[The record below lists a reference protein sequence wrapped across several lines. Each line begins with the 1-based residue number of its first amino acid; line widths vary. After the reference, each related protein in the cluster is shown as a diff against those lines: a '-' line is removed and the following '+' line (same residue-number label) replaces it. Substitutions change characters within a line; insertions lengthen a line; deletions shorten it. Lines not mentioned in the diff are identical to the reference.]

1 MHDKYV
7 AYVYAAVD
15 YYDQLTKAP
24 PGLSR
29 GLESPSEGPPEKK
42 EQTGKVCQ
50 QHLFMVMKRLR
61 FVTKMVVIVVM
72 VVVCQL
78 Y

>member
-1 MHDKYV
+1 MKMHDKYV
-7 AYVYAAVD
+7 AYVCAAVD

-50 QHLFMVMKRLR
+50 QHLFMVMKFYISHIDRLW
-61 FVTKMVVIVVM
+61 
-72 VVVCQL
+72 
-78 Y
+78 